1 MNKIMSSV
9 LSVGAG
15 IVAYNYIQ
23 KNNLIS
29 NRQRKKLIKGMKSNL
44 LSRFMGDNLLVVSF
58 FKGM

>member
-15 IVAYNYIQ
+15 IVAYNYVQ

-29 NRQRKKLIKGMKSNL
+29 NRQMKKIKKGMKGI
-44 LSRFMGDNLLVVSF
+44 F
-58 FKGM
+58 

>member
-15 IVAYNYIQ
+15 IVAYNYVQ

-29 NRQRKKLIKGMKSNL
+29 NRQRRKLIKGMKGI
-44 LSRFMGDNLLVVSF
+44 F
-58 FKGM
+58 

>member
-29 NRQRKKLIKGMKSNL
+29 NRQRKKLIKGMKSI
-44 LSRFMGDNLLVVSF
+44 F
-58 FKGM
+58 